1 METGVSCLVML
12 AQCWDGTRLD
22 RCPLQR
28 LWVANGLSPV
38 FSCIFLIQNVK
49 HEILLSLHRN
59 VAGSSSAPWHS
70 AVGSATWSSA

>member
-28 LWVANGLSPV
+28 LWVANGLSSV
-38 FSCIFLIQNVK
+38 LM
-49 HEILLSLHRN
+49 LHN
-59 VAGSSSAPWHS
+59 LNPKCQA
-70 AVGSATWSSA
+70 